1 MFLNLSGGM
10 AVRDS
15 GNSGKELTHAPA
27 K

>member
-15 GNSGKELTHAPA
+15 GNSGKELTRALA